1 VQAPWLRLLV
11 ALLPALLVLWV
22 MRAFVRFVR
31 DSDEMQRR
39 IELESGAVAALLI
52 SAGFMAAGF
61 VQMAGLIDIPA
72 AVAMLWVFPSL
83 CLTYGVAKIFIG
95 RRYL

>member
-1 VQAPWLRLLV
+1 
-11 ALLPALLVLWV
+11 
-22 MRAFVRFVR
+22 
-31 DSDEMQRR
+31 
-39 IELESGAVAALLI
+39 
-52 SAGFMAAGF
+52 
-61 VQMAGLIDIPA
+61 MAGLIDIPA